1 MANKTND
8 LKVLYDA
15 EQGIV
20 PPIEAPEGMSE
31 NKQVQV
37 EYMHTPYVDEKVKEV
52 GYPEAEEEE
61 EEEPEKE
68 PEGE

>member
-37 EYMHTPYVDEKVKEV
+37 EYMHTPYVDEKVREA
-52 GYPEAEEEE
+52 GYPEAET
-61 EEEPEKE
+61 EEEPEDK
-68 PEGE
+68 PQGE